1 MKKTENI
8 KVNIPTILFSIL
20 PISII
25 VGPSFSLINTVLLG
39 LFFIYIYFSKNDI
52 VVNDFKPVF
61 LLLVLYLYLIIN
73 SLISV
78 DITSGI
84 YRNFGFVRFILFFLM
99 INYIFVIDKK
109 NFNTLKIWAA
119 IFFIVLVDVYI
130 ERFTGSNIFGFGKL
144 SRIRRKPNIFKI
156 L

>member
-1 MKKTENI
+1 MKTEKNI
-8 KVNIPTILFSIL
+8 KINLLIILFSIL

-84 YRNFGFVRFILFFLM
+84 YRNCSDVCLPCFLLFLFSCLTYIVYILF
-99 INYIFVIDKK
+99 
-109 NFNTLKIWAA
+109 
-119 IFFIVLVDVYI
+119 
-130 ERFTGSNIFGFGKL
+130 
-144 SRIRRKPNIFKI
+144 RKPTTERGF
-156 L
+156 LLTRVCPRWSQRATESWVQSR